1 MVCPFSSYLPLP
13 SPKEMLVECQA
24 NKDND
29 LNSYHLAILYSLC
42 SPLLARVAY
51 YRSTFGRAD
60 IPVIVVG
67 HTGCG
72 GAIAS
77 FAQPPPT
84 ASDADPS
91 AKPDTHL
98 MQFLDPLIRFR
109 HTLPEGSDV
118 NDLIRENIKDGV
130 GNLVVSPVSVFFFH
144 SHVPCVSAF
153 GQV

>member
-1 MVCPFSSYLPLP
+1 VLAVNGERNM
-13 SPKEMLVECQA
+13 EMA
-24 NKDND
+24 NG
-29 LNSYHLAILYSLC
+29 
-42 SPLLARVAY
+42 
-51 YRSTFGRAD
+51 T
-60 IPVIVVG
+60 VIVVG

-77 FAQPPPT
+77 YAQPKPS
-84 ASDADPS
+84 ASAES

-130 GNLVVSPVSVFFFH
+130 GNLVVSPVCLFLYFES
-144 SHVPCVSAF
+144 SSKSMM
-153 GQV
+153 G

>member
-1 MVCPFSSYLPLP
+1 VETSQKAPHPYPPVPTP
-13 SPKEMLVECQA
+13 SLAPIL
-24 NKDND
+24 
-29 LNSYHLAILYSLC
+29 SLAIARTR
-42 SPLLARVAY
+42 SP
-51 YRSTFGRAD
+51 FGRAD

-77 FAQPPPT
+77 FAQPPPS
-84 ASDADPS
+84 ASDSNP
-91 AKPDTHL
+91 PDTHL

-130 GNLVVSPVSVFFFH
+130 GNLVVSPVCPFSSSSSSSPLPSCYSAHFFFSH
-144 SHVPCVSAF
+144 SSIISCSKI
-153 GQV
+153 GLTM